1 MPLTPIDIQQKT
13 FGPELRGYNMDEVD
27 DFLDDVVVALK
38 DYDQRLRDAED
49 RIRALEA
56 ELSTRG
62 EDESAISRALVAAQ
76 KQADSLVADARV
88 EAEKIRADAEGE
100 ADELRADRDAEKMSL
115 TKDIARMRATV
126 ADMKRR
132 IVELATAVSSDLDE
146 MDVAAAEAASGIGSD
161 LSDAANGNSDSG
173 SAAPTYLSTASV
185 GEGMDP
191 FADEVD
197 YETSDTA
204 ADSTP
209 QHGRSGQHLSAVRDD
224 DAAFSEDESDDETVG
239 DLDEDTS
246 YGNESVSVDADEDVE
261 DDIELDDTDLDDTD
275 LDDVED
281 DDDESGD
288 EDSDDDAVVEEE
300 TPHVT
305 ERRPWERGSV

>member
-146 MDVAAAEAASGIGSD
+146 MDVAAAEAANGIGSD
-161 LSDAANGNSDSG
+161 LSDVANGNSDSG
-173 SAAPTYLSTASV
+173 SGAPTYLATASV
-185 GEGMDP
+185 GDGMDP
-191 FADEVD
+191 FADDVG
-197 YETSDTA
+197 YGTSDI
-204 ADSTP
+204 DSDSAP
-209 QHGRSGQHLSAVRDD
+209 HHGRSGQHLSAVHDTDD
-224 DAAFSEDESDDETVG
+224 GASSEDGSDDETVDG
-239 DLDEDTS
+239 YVDEFDEDAS
-246 YGNESVSVDADEDVE
+246 SDDESVSAEADEDVE
-261 DDIELDDTDLDDTD
+261 VGTELDDADDDPDEDDTDLDDS
-275 LDDVED
+275 D
-281 DDDESGD
+281 DDD
-288 EDSDDDAVVEEE
+288 DDDAVEEE